1 MALLNCVYPFA
12 IVIVFIMSSLIFF
25 FLGDGEFA
33 DPGEF
38 AGVMAWTQ
46 SN

>member
-1 MALLNCVYPFA
+1 MALINCVYPFA
-12 IVIVFIMSSLIFF
+12 IVFIMLSFFF

-38 AGVMAWTQ
+38 ARVMAWT
-46 SN
+46 